1 MIPTPRFFLLYFCI
15 SFSGF
20 LLAAEKNELDTEAH
34 NRSLANRVFP
44 ALMEELSGCVIP
56 DFTIKEVDANGALD
70 RLFELAEGKL
80 NYVKGYKMGTG
91 ESPRRLSLS
100 LKNVEF
106 GVALTYIAENF
117 SLRMREANGLLAFE
131 PVEWKL
137 LSIRV
142 IPMKDATAR
151 KLNIGQTTAAD
162 SGAKEALEKIGIDC
176 HKATFSVTRKLL
188 VIEANEGNLERLAVL
203 INLME
208 NGYEIKFSPP
218 TKE

>member
-1 MIPTPRFFLLYFCI
+1 MMPNPRFFLLWVCLPFC
-15 SFSGF
+15 GVT
-20 LLAAEKNELDTEAH
+20 LAAEKSELDTEAY
-34 NRSLANRVFP
+34 NTNLANQVFP

-56 DFTIKEVDANGALD
+56 HFTINEVDANGALD

-80 NYVKGYKMGTG
+80 KYVKGYKMVAG

-117 SLRMREANGLLAFE
+117 SLRMREANGLLAFG
-131 PVEWKL
+131 PVEWKERSTRL
-137 LSIRV
+137 
-142 IPMKDATAR
+142 IPIKDATAR
-151 KLNIGQTTAAD
+151 KLNIGQTTAAA
-162 SGAKEALEKIGIDC
+162 SGAKEALEKIGIVC
-176 HKATFSVTRKLL
+176 HKATFAPTRKLL
-188 VIEANEGNLERLAVL
+188 VIEANEGNLEKLVIL

-218 TKE
+218 TK

>member
-1 MIPTPRFFLLYFCI
+1 MRPTPRFFLFCVCI
-15 SFSGF
+15 SFCGVI
-20 LLAAEKNELDTEAH
+20 LAAEKNELDTEAY
-34 NRSLANRVFP
+34 NRSLANQVFP
-44 ALMEELSGCVIP
+44 DLMEELGGCVIP
-56 DFTIKEVDANGALD
+56 DFTINEVDANGALD

-80 NYVKGYKMGTG
+80 KYVKGYKMGAG

-137 LSIRV
+137 RSTRV
-142 IPMKDATAR
+142 IPIKEATAR
-151 KLNIGQTTAAD
+151 KLNIGQTTAAA
-162 SGAKEALEKIGIDC
+162 SGAKEALEKMGIVC
-176 HKATFSVTRKLL
+176 HKATYAPTRKLL
-188 VIEANEGNLERLAVL
+188 VIEADEGNLERLAVL
-203 INLME
+203 MNLME
-208 NGYEIKFSPP
+208 NGYAIKFSPP